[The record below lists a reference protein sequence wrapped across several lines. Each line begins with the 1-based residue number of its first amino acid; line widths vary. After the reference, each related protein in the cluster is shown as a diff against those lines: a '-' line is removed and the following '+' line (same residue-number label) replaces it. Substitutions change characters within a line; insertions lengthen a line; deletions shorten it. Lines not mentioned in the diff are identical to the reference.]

1 MKSNEQK
8 YHDKFNQLLISK
20 NINENVYNDINE
32 IFDNDNKK
40 NELDVINKESEFK
53 ENEFIKLRCVYSN
66 NTSLFF
72 LVFHIQSLHIFLLK
86 KFDYGELTKY
96 QNREI
101 EFCKKYSHRC
111 LVPFYGFVK
120 ENKYI
125 TGLLYKFMTNGT
137 LHSFYNNKKNDPS
150 ELLSMLTIRRILEG
164 LKYLH
169 SNSLICRDLKP
180 HNILLNNDNIPFIV
194 DFETI
199 GELMNKNEDSKEV
212 ICMTNDIGSHLYMSP
227 EQYIGENVSYET
239 DVYSFGLI
247 VYFLYERK
255 DQQNVLINEIV
266 NKIPEI
272 TNCPD
277 FIKFIYHSAV
287 KYKKKELN

>member
-120 ENKYI
+120 KWY
-125 TGLLYKFMTNGT
+125 
-137 LHSFYNNKKNDPS
+137 
-150 ELLSMLTIRRILEG
+150 
-164 LKYLH
+164 
-169 SNSLICRDLKP
+169 
-180 HNILLNNDNIPFIV
+180 
-194 DFETI
+194 
-199 GELMNKNEDSKEV
+199 
-212 ICMTNDIGSHLYMSP
+212 
-227 EQYIGENVSYET
+227 
-239 DVYSFGLI
+239 
-247 VYFLYERK
+247 
-255 DQQNVLINEIV
+255 
-266 NKIPEI
+266 
-272 TNCPD
+272 
-277 FIKFIYHSAV
+277 
-287 KYKKKELN
+287 